1 MLPLSDM
8 LAAQNGVVMEALQR
22 QFSLTQ
28 QQTSQVVQA
37 LLPAFSTG
45 LKHNVSDP
53 YGVGAFLQ
61 TLAAGN
67 HASYF
72 DNPMSAFTPGGQAA
86 GNDVLGQIF
95 GSKELS
101 RAVAAHA
108 ATATGIGQEVV
119 KQMLPAIAAMIM
131 GGLFKQ
137 ASGQFGAGVQP
148 NFGNAGL
155 GGATNPM
162 GAILAEMMRQAGA
175 LSGGQPQQP
184 DPMANPFGKMMQDMF
199 GGAPQS
205 AAKKAPEPAAKNPFD
220 PFGQTAMGQN
230 PFGKM
235 IEDMMGAWQPKPE
248 PEPEPTNPSGR
259 PRTPWDDL
267 FGDMF
272 ETGAKQ
278 RDEVQKNM
286 ETIVGEF
293 LKGMSRPG

>member
-1 MLPLSDM
+1 MLPLSDL
-8 LAAQNGVVMEALQR
+8 LAAQNGIAMEALQR

-28 QQTSQVVQA
+28 QQTQQVVET

-45 LKHNVSDP
+45 LKNNVADP

-67 HASYF
+67 HAHYF

-101 RAVAAHA
+101 RAVAAQA
-108 ATATGIGQEVV
+108 ATATGIGQEVI

-137 ASGQFGAGVQP
+137 ASGQLGPGVQP

-175 LSGGQPQQP
+175 LTGGQPRPRQP

-199 GGAPQS
+199 GGAGS
-205 AAKKAPEPAAKNPFD
+205 AHREKAPEPAARNPFD
-220 PFGQTAMGQN
+220 PFAQN
-230 PFGKM
+230 PFGKAVQ
-235 IEDMMGAWQPKPE
+235 DMMSAWQPKTEPE
-248 PEPEPTNPSGR
+248 PEPEPANPSGR

-267 FGDMF
+267 FGEMF

-293 LKGMSRPG
+293 LKGMGRQG

>member
-8 LAAQNGVVMEALQR
+8 LAAQNGIAMEALQR

-28 QQTSQVVQA
+28 QQTSQVVET

-67 HASYF
+67 HANYF

-101 RAVAAHA
+101 RAVAAQAAA
-108 ATATGIGQEVV
+108 ATGVGQEII

-137 ASGQFGAGVQP
+137 ASGQLGPGVQP

-155 GGATNPM
+155 GGATNPV
-162 GAILAEMMRQAGA
+162 GAILAEMMRQSGA
-175 LSGGQPQQP
+175 LMGGKPPPQQP

-199 GGAPQS
+199 GGGAQS
-205 AAKKAPEPAAKNPFD
+205 TAREKAKEASARNPFD
-220 PFGQTAMGQN
+220 PLGQN

-235 IEDMMGAWQPKPE
+235 IEDMMGAWEPKPE
-248 PEPEPTNPSGR
+248 PEPEPANPSGR

-267 FGDMF
+267 FGEMF
-272 ETGAKQ
+272 ETGARQ

-293 LKGMSRPG
+293 LKGMNRQG

>member
-8 LAAQNGVVMEALQR
+8 LAAQNGLVMEALQR

-28 QQTSQVVQA
+28 HQTQQVVET

-45 LKHNVSDP
+45 LKNNVADP

-61 TLAAGN
+61 TLASGN
-67 HASYF
+67 HANYF

-108 ATATGIGQEVV
+108 ATATGIGQEVI
-119 KQMLPAIAAMIM
+119 KQMLPAMAAMIM

-137 ASGQFGAGVQP
+137 ASGQLGPGVQP

-175 LSGGQPQQP
+175 LTGGQPQPRQP
-184 DPMANPFGKMMQDMF
+184 DPMANPFGRMMQDMF
-199 GGAPQS
+199 GGAQ
-205 AAKKAPEPAAKNPFD
+205 AAAQNKASDASPKSPFD
-220 PFGQTAMGQN
+220 AFGQN
-230 PFGKM
+230 PFGKAM
-235 IEDMMGAWQPKPE
+235 QDMMDAWQPRQQPE
-248 PEPEPTNPSGR
+248 PEPEPSNPSGR
-259 PRTPWDDL
+259 PRTPWDDI
-267 FGDMF
+267 FDDMF

-293 LKGMSRPG
+293 LKGMNRQR

>member
-8 LAAQNGVVMEALQR
+8 LAAQNGLAMEALQR

-28 QQTSQVVQA
+28 QQTQKVVET

-67 HASYF
+67 HARYF

-101 RAVAAHA
+101 RAVAAQAAA
-108 ATATGIGQEVV
+108 ATGVGQEII

-137 ASGQFGAGVQP
+137 ASGQLGPGVQP
-148 NFGNAGL
+148 NFGNSGL

-162 GAILAEMMRQAGA
+162 GAILAEMMRQSGA
-175 LSGGQPQQP
+175 LMGGQPQPRQP
-184 DPMANPFGKMMQDMF
+184 EPTANPYGKMMQDMF
-199 GGAPQS
+199 GGVAQP
-205 AAKKAPEPAAKNPFD
+205 AARKKAPEPSAGNPFD
-220 PFGQTAMGQN
+220 PLGQN

-267 FGDMF
+267 FSEMF
-272 ETGAKQ
+272 ETGARQ

-293 LKGMSRPG
+293 LKGMSRKG